1 MEHTN
6 KDKFKNNIIQ
16 INLKLDK
23 CENIVDT
30 NKNITKIPTKS
41 NHN

>member
-23 CENIVDT
+23 CENIVHT